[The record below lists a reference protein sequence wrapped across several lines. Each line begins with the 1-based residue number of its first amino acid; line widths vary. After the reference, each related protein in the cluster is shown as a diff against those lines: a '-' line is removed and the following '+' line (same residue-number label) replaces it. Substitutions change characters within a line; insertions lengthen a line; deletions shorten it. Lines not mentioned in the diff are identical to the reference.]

1 MKRIS
6 VVISVFR
13 CEKYISATVQ
23 SVLDQTYKDLEIL
36 IVDDGSPDRCVEI
49 CQQFSDPRIKIIRQ
63 RNRGLAGARNTGI
76 RHAQGDYVA
85 FLDGD
90 DVWLPQKLEKH
101 VEHLEASPH
110 VGVSFSRS
118 ALIDET
124 GSSLGTYLMPQL
136 DNISPESLLCDNP
149 VGNGSAAVLRRET
162 LDAIAFTDNLH
173 STPKKFP
180 EIPEIFYFDERFRQA
195 EDVECWL
202 RIAIQTKWQF
212 AGIPEALTLY
222 RVNSGGLSA
231 NLLKQLEYLAQV
243 IEKTRSYAPE
253 FVSQWEKPARA
264 YHMRYLARS
273 AVRLKAGAIAV
284 QLMHRALATDW
295 RILLS
300 GPRRTLMT
308 LAAAYLLWLLPK
320 SVYRQIEV
328 LAANKIGN
336 SQKSRIVHDNRTKQ
350 LLETVKVTR

>member
-1 MKRIS
+1 MKQVS
-6 VVISVFR
+6 VVIAVFR
-13 CEKYISATVQ
+13 CEKYISGTVQ
-23 SVLDQTYKDLEIL
+23 SVLDQTYKNLEIL
-36 IVDDGSPDRCVEI
+36 IIDDESPDRCVEI
-49 CQQFSDPRIKIIRQ
+49 CQQFTDPRIQIIRQ

-76 RHAQGDYVA
+76 RHAQGEYIA

-90 DVWLPQKLEKH
+90 DLWLPQKLEKH
-101 VEHLEASPH
+101 VEHLKTAPH

-124 GSSLGTYLMPQL
+124 GNRLGTYLMPQL
-136 DNISPESLLCDNP
+136 ENISPECLLCDNP

-162 LDAIAFTDNLH
+162 LDAIAFTDRLH
-173 STPKKFP
+173 GTPEK
-180 EIPEIFYFDERFRQA
+180 FYFDERFRQA

-202 RIAIQTKWQF
+202 RIAIQTQWQF

-231 NLLKQLEYLAQV
+231 NLLKQLEYLERV

-253 FVSQWEKPARA
+253 FISEWEKPAKA

-284 QLMHRALATDW
+284 KLMHRALATHW
-295 RILLS
+295 RILLAD
-300 GPRRTLMT
+300 PRRTLMT
-308 LAAAYLLWLLPK
+308 LAAAYLLWLLPQ
-320 SVYRQIEV
+320 SIYRQIEA
-328 LAANKIGN
+328 LAAQSIGN
-336 SQKSRIVHDNRTKQ
+336 WQKNCIHRDREIEVGG
-350 LLETVKVTR
+350 

>member
-1 MKRIS
+1 MKQVS
-6 VVISVFR
+6 VVIAVFR

-23 SVLDQTYKDLEIL
+23 SVLDQTYKNLEIL
-36 IVDDGSPDRCVEI
+36 IVDDESPDRCVAI
-49 CQQFSDPRIKIIRQ
+49 CQQFTDPRIQIIRQ

-76 RHAQGDYVA
+76 RHAQGEYIA

-90 DVWLPQKLEKH
+90 DLWLPSKLEKH
-101 VEHLEASPH
+101 VEHLNNSPH

-118 ALIDET
+118 ALIDEM
-124 GSSLGTYLMPQL
+124 GNRLGTYLMPQL
-136 DNISPESLLCDNP
+136 ENISPECLLCDNP

-173 STPKKFP
+173 GTSEKFP
-180 EIPEIFYFDERFRQA
+180 ETYYFDERFRQA

-202 RIAIQTKWQF
+202 RIASQTQWQF

-231 NLLKQLEYLAQV
+231 NLLKQLEYLEQV

-253 FVSQWEKPARA
+253 LISEWEKPAKA

-273 AVRLKAGAIAV
+273 AIRLKAGAIAV
-284 QLMHRALATDW
+284 KLMHRALATHWGIVLTD
-295 RILLS
+295 
-300 GPRRTLMT
+300 PRRTLMT
-308 LAAAYLLWLLPK
+308 LAAAYLLWLLPT
-320 SVYRQIEV
+320 SIYRQIEA
-328 LAANKIGN
+328 LAAQSMGTW
-336 SQKSRIVHDNRTKQ
+336 QKNRIHRDREIEVGS
-350 LLETVKVTR
+350 